1 MTSKQH
7 TTRILGGALKF
18 RTIKQPG
25 EGTRPVAQKIRQAI
39 FDTLGHDLSGLV
51 VADLYAGSGALGFEA
66 LSLGAERVTFV
77 ERSAQVARMIE
88 QSAKELG
95 VDAQAHVLARPV
107 ESALAGLDTQDVIFF
122 DPPYDACDMTI
133 AAQAVAKLSADGVLV
148 LSCSSRQKLPEQLTT
163 ASMVKSRVYG
173 ATQIAY
179 YKK

>member
-7 TTRILGGALKF
+7 TTRILGGTLKF

-39 FDTLGHDLSGLV
+39 FDTLGHDLSGLRA
-51 VADLYAGSGALGFEA
+51 ADLYAGSGALGFEA

-77 ERSAQVARMIE
+77 ERSAQAVRLLE
-88 QSAKELG
+88 QSAHELG
-95 VDAQAHVLARPV
+95 VDAQVHVAHRPV
-107 ESALAGLDTQDVIFF
+107 ETELDRLEQQDIIFF
-122 DPPYDACDMTI
+122 DPPYDACDLTI
-133 AAQAVAKLSADGVLV
+133 AARAIEKLSDTGVLV
-148 LSCSSRQKLPEQLTT
+148 LSCSSRQKLPEQLGA

>member
-1 MTSKQH
+1 MTTKQY

-18 RTIKQPG
+18 RIIKQPG

-39 FDTLGHDLSGLV
+39 FDTLGHDLSGLQ
-51 VADLYAGSGALGFEA
+51 VADLYAGSGALGFES
-66 LSLGAERVTFV
+66 LSLGADRVTFV
-77 ERSAQVARMIE
+77 ERSAQAARMIQ

-95 VDAQAHVLARPV
+95 VDTEAHVVARSV
-107 ESALAGLDTQDVIFF
+107 EAALDQLDMQNIIFF

-133 AAQAVAKLSADGVLV
+133 AARAEEKLLPEGVLV
-148 LSCSSRQKLPEQLTT
+148 VSCSSRQKLPQQLGT

>member
-7 TTRILGGALKF
+7 TTRILGGCLKF

-39 FDTLGHDLSGLV
+39 FDTLGHDLSGLQ

-66 LSLGAERVTFV
+66 LSLGADRVTFV
-77 ERSAQVARMIE
+77 ERSAQVVRMIE

-95 VDAQAHVLARPV
+95 VDAQVHVVGRPV
-107 ESALAGLDTQDVIFF
+107 ESALEQLDMQNIIFF

-133 AAQAVAKLSADGVLV
+133 AGRAEEKLAHDGVLV
-148 LSCSSRQKLPEQLTT
+148 ISCSSRQKLPDKLGT

-173 ATQIAY
+173 APQIAY